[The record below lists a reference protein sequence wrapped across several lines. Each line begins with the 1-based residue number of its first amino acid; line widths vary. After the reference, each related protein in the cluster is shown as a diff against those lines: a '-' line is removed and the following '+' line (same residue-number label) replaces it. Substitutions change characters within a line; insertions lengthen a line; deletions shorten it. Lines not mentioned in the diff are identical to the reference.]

1 MRDPQTPGTGTGIP
15 SPTAGRGDARPG
27 PVPSR
32 PVPSRPPLPLRRSMV
47 PEPRAAPAAPGGAG
61 GRVSPVA
68 AARRG
73 RVLASERPMAWPAPP
88 SVHGSAEHRHR
99 PARHRKTFGRCPR
112 RQHGGKVCPVA
123 PPPRASPPG
132 AAPHRALSTHPRQR
146 QHPEIPPGDGWGVQ
160 SGPPPPARYLPVG
173 VLGLGD
179 FGLGKDPELI
189 PPPKCTPS
197 ERAQVPLTTSL
208 PASTALSLLPPP
220 PQTPSY
226 LLPPGVPHLPSLC
239 LAAVLMPPSPS
250 LPNKDLRGHRG
261 LGDVWG
267 VRGSVPRVES
277 AWQQGQ

>member
-1 MRDPQTPGTGTGIP
+1 M
-15 SPTAGRGDARPG
+15 
-27 PVPSR
+27 PVPVRSR

-208 PASTALSLLPPP
+208 PASPALSLLPPP
-220 PQTPSY
+220 PPNSFVSAPSWCPSSAQP
-226 LLPPGVPHLPSLC
+226 LSGRGAHATVTVPP
-239 LAAVLMPPSPS
+239 
-250 LPNKDLRGHRG
+250 
-261 LGDVWG
+261 
-267 VRGSVPRVES
+267 
-277 AWQQGQ
+277 QQRP